1 MHSPIWNCW
10 NLKYFPCNIFIF
22 CPFFSYADAISHFN
36 FPHLRPA
43 IICPKKD
50 PQNIII
56 PTYEHCKEKWDYTFV
71 KDTITGSVIYFEK
84 APFACGNISTASITI
99 IKTKKGDSL
108 RIIQVCDTT
117 IFISL
122 KQMLSIIP
130 DYTNYSNIALPFN
143 TSKTDCEVKKTIY
156 GKVWKPWFL

>member
-1 MHSPIWNCW
+1 MGLYFCKRHYYRFG
-10 NLKYFPCNIFIF
+10 NLGIPLLLQTSN
-22 CPFFSYADAISHFN
+22 N
-36 FPHLRPA
+36 LRVCA
-43 IICPKKD
+43 SI
-50 PQNIII
+50 
-56 PTYEHCKEKWDYTFV
+56 
-71 KDTITGSVIYFEK
+71 
-84 APFACGNISTASITI
+84 PFAASITI

-156 GKVWKPWFL
+156 GKVWKP

>member
-1 MHSPIWNCW
+1 MRMQFLI
-10 NLKYFPCNIFIF
+10 LIFLIF
-22 CPFFSYADAISHFN
+22 GLQSFAQ
-36 FPHLRPA
+36 
-43 IICPKKD
+43 KKD

-122 KQMLSIIP
+122 KHMLSIIP

-156 GKVWKPWFL
+156 GKVWKP